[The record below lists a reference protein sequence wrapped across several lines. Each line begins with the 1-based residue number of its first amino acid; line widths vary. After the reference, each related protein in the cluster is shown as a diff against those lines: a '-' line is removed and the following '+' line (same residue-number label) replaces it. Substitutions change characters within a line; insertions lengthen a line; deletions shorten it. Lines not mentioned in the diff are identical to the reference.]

1 MNLKTIQIEL
11 ILLKRFASDESV
23 LRDPDVV
30 VNGDIKTVS
39 TYIEAP
45 SINLVYSP
53 LHHQNY
59 TFLKKRLFNK
69 F

>member
-11 ILLKRFASDESV
+11 ILLKRSASDESL
-23 LRDPDVV
+23 LRDPAVA

-45 SINLVYSP
+45 NINLVYSP

-59 TFLKKRLFNK
+59 TFLK
-69 F
+69 

>member
-23 LRDPDVV
+23 LRDPAVV

-53 LHHQNY
+53 LHYQNY